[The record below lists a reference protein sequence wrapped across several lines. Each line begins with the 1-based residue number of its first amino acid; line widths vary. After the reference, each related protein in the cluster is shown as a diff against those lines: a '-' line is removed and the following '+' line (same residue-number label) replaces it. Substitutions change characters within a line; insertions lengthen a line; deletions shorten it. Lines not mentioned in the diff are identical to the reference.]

1 MTELQARKL
10 RERIAEMEREMMDFR
25 ASMTVVLTEL
35 YKTVHELE
43 SRQRWSQK
51 PEPEAIERLK
61 AMRDCIVWHFDDSEL
76 KTLCFDMGVNF
87 DDLEGDAISDKA
99 RELVLYLNRVG
110 RCDEL
115 LEYCREKRPNA
126 KLML

>member
-1 MTELQARKL
+1 MSKEQAEKL

-25 ASMTVVLTEL
+25 ASMTVVLAEL

-43 SRQRWSQK
+43 SQQRWSK
-51 PEPEAIERLK
+51 PDVSEVEKLREL
-61 AMRDCIVWHFDDSEL
+61 RDCIVLHFDNVEL
-76 KTLCFDMGVNF
+76 RTMCFDLGVNH
-87 DDLEGDAISDKA
+87 DDLEGEAISDKA
-99 RELVLYLNRVG
+99 RELVLRLNRQG

-115 LEYCREKRPNA
+115 VKYCQRKRPNA